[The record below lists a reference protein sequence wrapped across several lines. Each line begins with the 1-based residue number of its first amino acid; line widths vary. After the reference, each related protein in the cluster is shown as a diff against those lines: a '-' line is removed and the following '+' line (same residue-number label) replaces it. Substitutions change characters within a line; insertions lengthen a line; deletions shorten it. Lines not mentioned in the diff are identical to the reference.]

1 MTIMV
6 EIAPGELIDK
16 ITILEIKLE
25 NIRDETKLVN
35 VRREYELLTDV
46 LQKNLVQTDEFSR
59 LRSTLKNVNA
69 ELWRIEDD
77 IRDQERAKTF
87 GAEFVAL
94 ARSVYRTNDRRAA
107 LKREINELLRSAII
121 EEKSY
126 ADY

>member
-1 MTIMV
+1 MGIRV

-16 ITILEIKLE
+16 ITILEIKFE
-25 NIRDETKLVN
+25 NIHDEHKLVN
-35 VRREYELLTDV
+35 IRREYEMLRDV
-46 LQKNLVQTDEFSR
+46 LQKEVVQSEELSR
-59 LRSTLKNVNA
+59 LTAALKEVNA

-77 IRDQERAKTF
+77 IRAQERAKTF

-107 LKREINELLRSAII
+107 LKREINELLRSVLI

-126 ADY
+126 TTY

>member
-1 MTIMV
+1 MGIRV

-16 ITILEIKLE
+16 ITILEIKIE
-25 NIRDETKLVN
+25 NIQDEDKLTN
-35 VRREYELLTDV
+35 VRREYEMLRDV
-46 LQKNLVQTDEFSR
+46 LQKEVVQSEELSR
-59 LRSTLKNVNA
+59 LTAALKEVNA

-77 IRDQERAKTF
+77 IRAQERAETF

-107 LKREINELLRSAII
+107 LKREINELLRSVLI

-126 ADY
+126 TTY

>member
-6 EIAPGELIDK
+6 EIAAGELIDK

-25 NIRDETKLVN
+25 NISNGMKLAN
-35 VRREYELLTDV
+35 IRREYETLSAV
-46 LQKNLVQTDEFSR
+46 LHEQISQTDALSR
-59 LRSTLKNVNA
+59 LTSSLKEVNA
-69 ELWRIEDD
+69 ELWRIEDE

-107 LKREINELLRSAII
+107 LKREINELLRSAIV

-126 ADY
+126 STY